1 MRIPAVLDTACLIG
15 LGRIGRLDLIPMLI
29 EPVVVPPAVEME
41 FGRCPEWM
49 LVEAPRD
56 QGMVAALRLVVDYG
70 EAEAITL
77 AYEKRIR
84 IILDD
89 RKAREAATRL
99 GIPVTGTVGLLV
111 LAKQRGFLSAV
122 LPVLNALEENH
133 FRIGVDLKTEAL
145 RLAGE

>member
-41 FGRCPEWM
+41 FGTCLEWM
-49 LVEAPRD
+49 LVETPRD
-56 QGMVAALRLVVDYG
+56 HGMVAALRLVVDYG

-89 RKAREAATRL
+89 RKAREAAMRL
-99 GIPVTGTVGLLV
+99 GIPVTGTLGLLV
-111 LAKQRGFLSAV
+111 IAKRRGFLSAV

-133 FRIGVDLKTEAL
+133 FRIGLNLKMEAL